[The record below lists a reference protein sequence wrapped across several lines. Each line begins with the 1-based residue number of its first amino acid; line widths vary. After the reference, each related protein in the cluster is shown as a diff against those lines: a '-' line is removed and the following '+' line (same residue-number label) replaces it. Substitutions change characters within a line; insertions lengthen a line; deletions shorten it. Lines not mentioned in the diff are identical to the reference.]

1 MGTSSRTHPF
11 YQPFRTLDSYSDGLE
26 EGSPI
31 RGSLTL
37 PRMNAHRLVI
47 VAAALTVAV
56 TAALAT
62 ALTAVSGQALPRAVR
77 HDLGHATGTSLSIS
91 GSLNASQAAQYN
103 AILPA
108 QIRSALGAALATFSG
123 QALPRAIRHD
133 LGTAAGTPLVING
146 PVNAGQAAQYDSI
159 LPARISS
166 DGWPWPR
173 RPRHG
178 HPRPG
183 GDIPPAGRRRLGRP
197 EHGPADHHLGR
208 GGKRA
213 GRGAAQAGG
222 LLA

>member
-1 MGTSSRTHPF
+1 
-11 YQPFRTLDSYSDGLE
+11 
-26 EGSPI
+26 
-31 RGSLTL
+31 
-37 PRMNAHRLVI
+37 MNAHRLVI
-47 VAAALTVAV
+47 VAAALTTVVA
-56 TAALAT
+56 A
-62 ALTAVSGQALPRAVR
+62 
-77 HDLGHATGTSLSIS
+77 
-91 GSLNASQAAQYN
+91 
-103 AILPA
+103 
-108 QIRSALGAALATFSG
+108 ALGAALATFSG

-146 PVNAGQAAQYDSI
+146 PVDAGQAAQYDSI

-197 EHGPADHHLGR
+197 EHGPADHRLGR